1 MQINL
6 PTSITRVRSHLA
18 LLFVLS
24 LLIITPLLSSAQG
37 TPPVPVFQEVPEPT
51 EPPPLS
57 ATPGAEFKPTEE
69 RTMAPT
75 VTPPTVDVG
84 RALDI
89 RNQARLTNLGANLST
104 RLENTISRLEQ
115 INARL
120 IARQGIMGNLG
131 FDTSAASVD
140 LAAAGEALAAAKAR
154 IASIDVEVAKT
165 ASSNNPQAN
174 WLTLRGIYVATKAD
188 VLAAYQSQVRA
199 LTTLK
204 NIDQTPLTPVEPIN
218 P

>member
-1 MQINL
+1 M
-6 PTSITRVRSHLA
+6 SIVHTLRHQT
-18 LLFVLS
+18 LLFVIG
-24 LLIITPLLSSAQG
+24 LLIVTPLLSSAQV
-37 TPPVPVFQEVPEPT
+37 PPPAPVFQEVPEPT

-75 VTPPTVDVG
+75 ITPPTVDVG
-84 RALDI
+84 RALNM

-131 FDTSAASVD
+131 FDTNAATTD
-140 LAAAGEALAAAKAR
+140 LTAAAEALTAAKAR
-154 IASIDVEVAKT
+154 IASIDAEVAKT

-188 VLAAYQSQVRA
+188 ILAAHQSQVRA

-204 NIDQTPLTPVEPIN
+204 NINLTPITLTEPIN